1 MTRDAVDPIVVR
13 LGRVLMWG
21 NLVSTVMLVIG
32 VVLLFAV
39 SSAIGVAFVRAGL
52 VTLLAT
58 PIARVLV
65 ATGGFLSAGDYRWAG
80 MSAVVLLI
88 LVGSVVVALSG

>member
-1 MTRDAVDPIVVR
+1 MTGDADPIVAR

-32 VVLLFAV
+32 AVVFIAG
-39 SSAIGVAFVRAGL
+39 SSAIGIAFFRAGL

-65 ATGGFLSAGDYRWAG
+65 AIGGFISSHDFRWAG
-80 MSAVVLLI
+80 MSSIVLLVLI
-88 LVGSVVVALSG
+88 GSVVVALSH